1 MNKKV
6 LIRDNLGNLI
16 IKEEDIMGKLYNHGE
31 RKFNFIYEDKLI
43 NDFPLEDIQHNLSYM
58 LNQLINKSYLYKLLP
73 EDNIN
78 KVNSLCL
85 YMTADLF
92 LKYSIGFIHCNKPVL
107 IRMNDSDLEVYE
119 NKNDKNKIVE
129 LTITSDKIL
138 NVMLFGNNHFYVSI
152 SKNKQNKYEYLLKY
166 NLKPNEKIIISP
178 DLNLIDKCIS
188 KDKRKFYY
196 RTYLLKLK
204 LNVLN

>member
-31 RKFNFIYEDKLI
+31 RKFNCIYEDKLI

-107 IRMNDSDLEVYE
+107 IRMNDSSLEVYE
-119 NKNDKNKIVE
+119 NKTDNYKIVE
-129 LTITSDKIL
+129 LTVTSDKE
-138 NVMLFGNNHFYVSI
+138 VDVKLFGNNSLCVSI
-152 SKNKQNKYEYLLKY
+152 HKNKQNKYEYLFKY
-166 NLKPNEKIIISP
+166 KLDINESIVIHP
-178 DLNLIDKCIS
+178 DLNLVNNYIP
-188 KDKRKFYY
+188 KDKRKFYH

>member
-16 IKEEDIMGKLYNHGE
+16 ITEEDIMGKLYNHGE
-31 RKFNFIYEDKLI
+31 RKFNCIYEDKLI

-92 LKYSIGFIHCNKPVL
+92 LKYSIDFIHCNKPVL

-166 NLKPNEKIIISP
+166 NLKPNDKIIISP

-188 KDKRKFYY
+188 KDKRKFYH